1 MEHTQRSG
9 ERGMALL
16 VTVLMLA
23 LMGLMGLASM
33 DTVSRDRQIA
43 GFQKRAQTS
52 LYAADAGTA
61 RAMGLIRADAQGLAD
76 GGTGALE
83 AYNPSGETPPRFP
96 DQTSPEAIGSDFPAP
111 GSPTFFLDPD
121 ASDPDNPSAPARA
134 IRYIGKG
141 DACAG
146 WIMSEEVGSV
156 GWAEAL
162 WDIRVRGTNPG
173 GTFVSIQA
181 TGTSCHPYN

>member
-1 MEHTQRSG
+1 MEHTQRRG

-16 VTVLMLA
+16 VTVLMLS
-23 LMGLMGLASM
+23 LMGIMGLASM

-52 LYAADAGTA
+52 LYAADAGVA
-61 RAMGLIRADAQGLAD
+61 RAMGLIRSDVQGLAD
-76 GGTGALE
+76 GGTAALD
-83 AYNPSGETPPRFP
+83 AYDPSGETPARFP
-96 DQTSPEAIGSDFPAP
+96 DETTPVAIGSDFPDP

-121 ASDPDNPSAPARA
+121 ASDPSDPGAAARA
-134 IRYIGKG
+134 IRYVGKG

-146 WIMSEEVGSV
+146 WIMSEEAG
-156 GWAEAL
+156 GINWAEAL
-162 WDIRVRGTNPG
+162 WDIRVRGANPG
-173 GTFVSIQA
+173 GTFVSVQA

>member
-1 MEHTQRSG
+1 MEHPQRSD

-23 LMGLMGLASM
+23 LMGLMWLASM
-33 DTVSRDRQIA
+33 DTVTRDRQIA

-61 RAMGLIRADAQGLAD
+61 KALALIRADAQALAD

-96 DQTSPEAIGSDFPAP
+96 NQGSPEAIGTDFPAP

-121 ASDPDNPSAPARA
+121 ASDPDNPSAPAQA

-141 DACAG
+141 DACPG
-146 WIMSEEVGSV
+146 WIMSEEVGGV